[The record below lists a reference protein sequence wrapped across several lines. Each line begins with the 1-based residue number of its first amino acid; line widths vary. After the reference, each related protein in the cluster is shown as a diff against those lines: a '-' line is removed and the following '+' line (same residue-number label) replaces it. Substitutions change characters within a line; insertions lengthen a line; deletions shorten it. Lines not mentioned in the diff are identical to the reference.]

1 MVEPF
6 SCVRARGPSVAVELE
21 HTFRDQ
27 LAALLPWSVY
37 SKVRSLPMLAPGSG
51 SRIGIAD
58 SDDSSPASVSF
69 WTDEDVA
76 SWVATEPML
85 IAGLPMWE
93 WDRFEAAWLLLSDR
107 PFRLALVTVDA
118 DEESSATRIRVDAV
132 GAAGCGRK
140 VRRGLSLTLGE
151 WWFHEA
157 GAVGEPVSDIWRRK
171 RA

>member
-1 MVEPF
+1 M
-6 SCVRARGPSVAVELE
+6 AVELE
-21 HTFRDQ
+21 HTVRDQ

-37 SKVRSLPMLAPGSG
+37 SKVRALPLLSPRAG
-51 SRIGIAD
+51 SRIGITD
-58 SDDSSPASVSF
+58 SEKLSPASVSF

-85 IAGLPMWE
+85 IAGPPVGE
-93 WDRFEAAWLLLSDR
+93 WDRFEAAWLLLSDC

-118 DEESSATRIRVDAV
+118 DEESSATRVRVDAV

-140 VRRGLSLTLGE
+140 MRRGLSLTLGE

-157 GAVGEPVSDIWRRK
+157 GVAGGPVSDIWRR
-171 RA
+171 RV